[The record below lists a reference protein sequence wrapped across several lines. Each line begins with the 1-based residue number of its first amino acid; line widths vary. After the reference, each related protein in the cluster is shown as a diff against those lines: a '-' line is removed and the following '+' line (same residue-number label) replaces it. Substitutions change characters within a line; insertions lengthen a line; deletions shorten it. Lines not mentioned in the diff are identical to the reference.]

1 MSRPHYLPQWQCHS
15 SWQHSTSPASA
26 QYLCCALVLVSTFHP
41 IQSSFSLKLN
51 NDENNP
57 TLPTTEPRLW
67 YWCRRAPQ
75 IHFIALLPSLLSV
88 SVFCI
93 YGRIAD
99 MSTTSEMVD
108 MTIKEQEPKNKQTCH
123 CKRRQKFQLDS
134 NSNKQQIEL
143 SQIQIQS
150 FLMIKAKGCQVPQLS
165 YLMNWNVLSQILS
178 RYPTILYRWQ
188 RLPSSCLGTW
198 DKAHLK

>member
-1 MSRPHYLPQWQCHS
+1 MSQQLATQHLSGISSIFVLCSRPSFDFSSHSILFLIKTEQWWKQSNPPH
-15 SWQHSTSPASA
+15 HRASP
-26 QYLCCALVLVSTFHP
+26 LILMP
-41 IQSSFSLKLN
+41 QSST
-51 NDENNP
+51 NP
-57 TLPTTEPRLW
+57 
-67 YWCRRAPQ
+67 
-75 IHFIALLPSLLSV
+75 FIAHLPSLLSV

-165 YLMNWNVLSQILS
+165 YLMNWNVLSRILS